1 MPIQNSGKI
10 SVADIVAEF
19 SSRLPADIANL
30 NNVTLTDL
38 INVMGDMIG
47 KSAGDS
53 TSLSDF
59 YGLSNYRILLANNTF
74 EVITTYSTIIPIA
87 SILAGSVDEWSGNLD
102 PLTLI
107 SVQSPINGTVV
118 LNGTN
123 VEFTSTSG
131 GLGSDAAEFSY
142 TVRNSSNINETGTV
156 SMTVLAI
163 PPIITIPDTLSL
175 RQGET
180 LLTSASNLSNNDIDG
195 QGGTLTV
202 TAVSNPVGGTVLLS
216 SGTIEFNSTGLSGQ
230 PASFDYTVT
239 NGTETENGKAYI
251 NITPLPEKP
260 SLVYWDADEALA
272 ATQVISP
279 PSQADVFNSW
289 DRFDGSGY
297 YPGGTTPGGQ
307 AADWTLSQ
315 NPTRIVQPTNTGAGG
330 GFVSPEKYND
340 YVFSANVRSDAAG
353 DNDTIGLIAAFTR
366 DGSTNKTLVAA
377 RTKGGQNPS
386 NHWGVFYTEN
396 GPWDPTWM
404 IAESDMT
411 AGSTAGTWSPD
422 YTRIKIQRQ
431 GDIIT
436 FYTTNWNDV
445 NNFQISS
452 EIVVDL
458 TSDARLASFM
468 GESPYGYYSHSQG
481 GSTYFDVEF
490 NGGLDGETILDAET
504 PAVYL
509 WNGAGWDLSTGPDAV
524 TIQDSI
530 GYIRKVDNPVTGG
543 RFIIKET
550 DVQYLGLLTNMTNLD
565 SSKILSE
572 TQNIIINTSASSVGA
587 GNNVRIVGLYE
598 TGKEEK
604 NLLTN
609 LPNLNTYSAFDSG
622 TGSTFNSIPATY
634 FSDNNLDIITLQLI
648 DGVVVFD
655 DGIVGKVTGV
665 TFNTISYEPSEDYNL
680 WDETI

>member
-19 SSRLPADIANL
+19 SSRLPSDIANL

-47 KSAGDS
+47 KSAGDPI
-53 TSLSDF
+53 SLSTF

-74 EVITTYSTIIPIA
+74 EVITTYSTIIPVA

-163 PPIITIPDTLSL
+163 PPIITIPDTLSV

-202 TAVSNPVGGTVLLS
+202 TAVSNPVGGTVLLTA
-216 SGTIEFNSTGLSGQ
+216 GTIEFNSTGLSGQ

-260 SLVYWDADEALA
+260 SLVYWDAAEALA

-315 NPTRIVQPTNTGAGG
+315 NPTRIVQPTNTSAGG

-396 GPWDPTWM
+396 GPWSPTWM

-411 AGSTAGTWSPD
+411 AGSTSSSWSPD

-445 NNFQISS
+445 DNFQISS

-458 TSDARLASFM
+458 SSDARLASFM

-550 DVQYLGLLTNMTNLD
+550 GVQYLGLLTNMTNLN

-572 TQNIIINTSASSVGA
+572 TQNITINTSTSSNGA
-587 GNNVRIVGLYE
+587 GNNIRIVGLYE

-604 NLLTN
+604 NLLSS
-609 LPNLNTYSAFDSG
+609 LPNLNTTSVFNSS
-622 TGSTFNSIPATY
+622 TGNSIPTTY
-634 FSDNNLDIITLQLI
+634 FSDNNLDIATLQLI

-655 DGIVGKVTGV
+655 HGIVGKITGV
-665 TFNTISYEPSEDYNL
+665 TSNTIAYEPSDDFNL

>member
-19 SSRLPADIANL
+19 SSRLPADIADL

-47 KSAGDS
+47 KSAGDPIA
-53 TSLSDF
+53 LSNF
-59 YGLSNYRILLANNTF
+59 YGLSNYRILLADNTF
-74 EVITTYSTIIPIA
+74 EVITTYSTIIPVA

-102 PLTLI
+102 ALTLI

-118 LNGTN
+118 LNGSN

-131 GLGSDAAEFSY
+131 TLGSNAASFSY

-163 PPIITIPDTLSL
+163 PPIIAIPDTLSV

-195 QGGTLTV
+195 QGRTLTV
-202 TAVSNPVGGTVLLS
+202 TAVSNPVGGTVSLS

-230 PASFDYTVT
+230 PASFDYIVT
-239 NGTETENGKAYI
+239 NGTETANGKAYI

-260 SLVYWDADEALA
+260 SLMFWDADEALA

-297 YPGGTTPGGQ
+297 YPGGTPPGGQ
-307 AADWTLSQ
+307 AADWTLQQ
-315 NPTRIVQPTNTGAGG
+315 NPTRIVQPTNTSYGG

-366 DGSTNKTLVAA
+366 EGSINKTLVAA

-404 IAESDMT
+404 IAESNMT
-411 AGSTAGTWSPD
+411 AGSTSGSWSPD
-422 YTRIKIQRQ
+422 YTRIKVIRQ
-431 GDIIT
+431 GNIIT
-436 FYTTNWNDV
+436 FYSTNWNDTD
-445 NNFQISS
+445 NYQISS

-458 TSDARLASFM
+458 SSDPRLSVFM
-468 GESPYGYYSHSQG
+468 DESAYGYYSHSQG

-490 NGGLDGETILDAET
+490 DGGINEKSIMSVSGPQQEWIEDVGWQETT
-504 PAVYL
+504 
-509 WNGAGWDLSTGPDAV
+509 T
-524 TIQDSI
+524 TIQDTI
-530 GYIRKVDNPVTGG
+530 GYIRKVNNPLNGE
-543 RFIIKET
+543 RFIVKET
-550 DVQYLGLLTNMTNLD
+550 EIVYLGKLTPMSNLD
-565 SSKILSE
+565 SNKVLNE
-572 TQNIIINTSASSVGA
+572 TQNIIINTSTSITGGA
-587 GNNVRIVGLYE
+587 NGSRIVGLYQNGIE
-598 TGKEEK
+598 ETNLMTGKPE
-604 NLLTN
+604 LLTGG
-609 LPNLNTYSAFDSG
+609 TWDSG
-622 TGSTFNSIPATY
+622 SKNHIL
-634 FSDNNLDIITLQLI
+634 SDNQYFTNNNIDINTLQLI
-648 DGVVVFD
+648 GGVVVLS
-655 DGIVGKVTGV
+655 DGIVGKITNI
-665 TFNTISYEPSEDYNL
+665 TTDTITYEPSADFNL

>member
-19 SSRLPADIANL
+19 SSRLPTDIANL

-47 KSAGDS
+47 KSAGDPI
-53 TSLSDF
+53 SLSNF
-59 YGLSNYRILLANNTF
+59 YGLSNYRILLADNTF
-74 EVITTYSTIIPIA
+74 EVITTYSTIIPVA

-102 PLTLI
+102 ALTLI
-107 SVQSPINGTVV
+107 SVQSPINGTVA
-118 LNGTN
+118 LNGSN

-131 GLGSDAAEFSY
+131 GLGIDAAGFSY

-163 PPIITIPDTLSL
+163 PPIITIPDMLSL

-202 TAVSNPVGGTVLLS
+202 TAVSNPVGGTVSLS

-239 NGTETENGKAYI
+239 NGTETETGKAYI

-260 SLVYWDADEALA
+260 SLMYWDADAALA

-315 NPTRIVQPTNTGAGG
+315 NPTRIVQPTNTGSGG

-377 RTKGGQNPS
+377 RTKGGQQPD

-396 GPWDPTWM
+396 GPWTPTWM
-404 IAESDMT
+404 IASSDMT
-411 AGSTAGTWSPD
+411 AGSTASTWSPD

-445 NNFQISS
+445 DNFQISS

-458 TSDARLASFM
+458 SSDARLASFM

-490 NGGLDGETILDAET
+490 NGGIDGETILDAET

-509 WNGAGWDLSTGPDAV
+509 WNGAGWDLSTGPNAV
-524 TIQDSI
+524 TLQDSI
-530 GYIRKVDNPVTGG
+530 GYIRKVDNPETGG
-543 RFIIKET
+543 RFIVKET
-550 DVQYLGLLTNMTNLD
+550 EVQYLGLLTNMTNLD
-565 SSKILSE
+565 SSKILNE
-572 TQNIIINTSASSVGA
+572 TQNIVINTSTSSVGA
-587 GNNVRIVGLYE
+587 GNNVRIVGLYQTGIEE
-598 TGKEEK
+598 TNLMTGNPE
-604 NLLTN
+604 LLTGG
-609 LPNLNTYSAFDSG
+609 TWDSG
-622 TGSTFNSIPATY
+622 SKNHTL
-634 FSDNNLDIITLQLI
+634 SDNQYFTNNNIDINTLQLV
-648 DGVVVFD
+648 DGVVVFG
-655 DGIVGKVTGV
+655 DGIVGKITNITNSV
-665 TFNTISYEPSEDYNL
+665 ISYEPSDDFNL
-680 WDETI
+680 WDEGL

>member
-19 SSRLPADIANL
+19 SSRLPADIADL

-47 KSAGDS
+47 KSAGDPIA
-53 TSLSDF
+53 LSNF
-59 YGLSNYRILLANNTF
+59 YGLSNYRILLADNTF
-74 EVITTYSTIIPIA
+74 EVITTYSTIIPVA

-102 PLTLI
+102 ALTLI

-118 LNGTN
+118 LNGSN

-131 GLGSDAAEFSY
+131 TLGSNAASFSY

-163 PPIITIPDTLSL
+163 PPIIAIPDTLSV

-195 QGGTLTV
+195 QGRTLTV
-202 TAVSNPVGGTVLLS
+202 TAVSNPVGGTVSLS

-230 PASFDYTVT
+230 PASFDYIVT
-239 NGTETENGKAYI
+239 NGTETANGKAYI

-260 SLVYWDADEALA
+260 SLMFWDADEALA

-297 YPGGTTPGGQ
+297 YPGGTPPGGQ
-307 AADWTLSQ
+307 AADWTLQQ
-315 NPTRIVQPTNTGAGG
+315 NPTRIVQPTNTSYGG

-366 DGSTNKTLVAA
+366 EGSINKTLVAA

-404 IAESDMT
+404 IAESNMT
-411 AGSTAGTWSPD
+411 AGSTSGSWSPD
-422 YTRIKIQRQ
+422 YTRIKVIRQ
-431 GDIIT
+431 GNIIT

-445 NNFQISS
+445 DNFQISS

-458 TSDARLASFM
+458 SSDPRLASFM

-504 PAVYL
+504 PSVYL

-524 TIQDSI
+524 TIQDAI
-530 GYIRKVDNPVTGG
+530 GYIRKVDNPENGG
-543 RFIIKET
+543 RFIVKET
-550 DVQYLGLLTNMTNLD
+550 TVQYLGLLTNMTNLD
-565 SSKILSE
+565 SSKILNE
-572 TQNIIINTSASSVGA
+572 TQNIVINTSTSSVGA
-587 GNNVRIVGLYE
+587 GNNVRIVGLYQTGIE
-598 TGKEEK
+598 ETNLMTGKPE
-604 NLLTN
+604 LLTGG
-609 LPNLNTYSAFDSG
+609 TWDSG
-622 TGSTFNSIPATY
+622 SKNHTL
-634 FSDNNLDIITLQLI
+634 SDNQYFTNNNIDINTLQLV

-655 DGIVGKVTGV
+655 DGVVGKITNI
-665 TFNTISYEPSEDYNL
+665 TTDTITYEPSDDFKL

>member
-1 MPIQNSGKI
+1 MPLQLNGPI
-10 SVADIVAEF
+10 SVSDIITEF
-19 SSRLPADIANL
+19 DSRLPEEISNLQNASMTGLLNQIADVL
-30 NNVTLTDL
+30 
-38 INVMGDMIG
+38 G
-47 KSAGDS
+47 KNAGETIS
-53 TSLSDF
+53 FSDF
-59 YGLSNYRILLANNTF
+59 YGLSNYRIILPTNSID
-74 EVITTYSTIIPIA
+74 VITTYSTTIPVA

-131 GLGSDAAEFSY
+131 TLGSNAASFSF
-142 TVRNSSNINETGTV
+142 TVRNSSNENESGTV
-156 SMTVLAI
+156 SMNVLAI
-163 PPIITIPDTLSL
+163 PPIITIPDVLSV

-195 QGGTLTV
+195 QGRALTV
-202 TAVSNPVGGTVLLS
+202 TGVSNPVGGTVLLT
-216 SGTIEFNSTGLSGQ
+216 SGTIEFNSTGLSGE
-230 PASFDYTVT
+230 PASFDYTIT
-239 NGTETENGKAYI
+239 NGTEIETGKAYI
-251 NITPLPEKP
+251 TITPLPEKP
-260 SLVYWDADEALA
+260 SLVYWVADEALA

-315 NPTRIVQPTNTGAGG
+315 NPTRIVQPTNTGSGG
-330 GFVSPEKYND
+330 GFVSPDKYND

-377 RTKGGQNPS
+377 RTKGGQEPS

-396 GPWDPTWM
+396 GPWTPTWM
-404 IAESDMT
+404 IASSDMT
-411 AGSTAGTWSPD
+411 AGSTASTWAPD

-445 NNFQISS
+445 DNFQISS

-458 TSDARLASFM
+458 SSDARLASFM

-504 PAVYL
+504 PSVYL

-550 DVQYLGLLTNMTNLD
+550 EIEYLGTLTAMSNID
-565 SSKILSE
+565 SDKILNE
-572 TQNIIINTSASSVGA
+572 TQNVVINTSTGTAGSSDGA
-587 GNNVRIVGLYE
+587 RVVGLYQKGVEE
-598 TGKEEK
+598 TNLMSGKPE
-604 NLLTN
+604 LLT
-609 LPNLNTYSAFDSG
+609 SGDWDSG
-622 TGSTFNSIPATY
+622 SKNHSLSDNQY
-634 FSDNNLDIITLQLI
+634 FSNNNIDINTLQLVN
-648 DGVVVFD
+648 GVVVFS
-655 DGIVGKVTGV
+655 DGIVGKIT
-665 TFNTISYEPSEDYNL
+665 NIAADTITYFPSDDFKL